1 MRSTSV
7 PCRDDRQRRSAL
19 RASDLNG
26 LDYVEVDDDNRHR
39 LTVTFINKLGALAQT
54 LTEANFV
61 ISGGRRVHD
70 IRITRVEVCE
80 PDDPEVDDCLTLTVD
95 HIGDVS
101 CYTLCVVDAENGRP
115 TERLHAGF
123 DPVYACLAFSFQ
135 AQCPSLVD
143 CTAEMP
149 CPSPQRET
157 PPLDYL
163 AKDYASFRQLMLDQ
177 LSITLPKWTERHEP
191 DLMIALVELLAY
203 EGDRLS
209 YVQDA
214 VATEAYLH
222 TARQRISVRR
232 HARLVDYRLH
242 EGCNARAFVTVETF
256 QNTPPISVDDFFF
269 TTAFPG
275 APPHGAAIGMEDLVK
290 APTGS
295 YEVFEPVAE
304 AGDEEWTSRRLLDP
318 AGFCRKLL
326 EANDPVYVLIRQ
338 RLHPDLLAAL
348 QSWGGTGAPSDD
360 LVDAVLQDLERIAAT
375 QTLQDDKAFASH
387 CSAPGPRRVLDH
399 PVHCRDHRRINRA
412 LIEQALMADFIPPG
426 QIRFYHH
433 HSRIRFYTWGERD
446 CCLPAGSTTAT
457 VLDMDP
463 ESEEHGRDARD
474 TADDHVNAT
483 GAAEANH
490 SLTKPEVPE
499 RVLHLRAGEFLIL
512 EEIVSPT
519 TGLPEDADRGH
530 RHAVRLTKVR
540 RSVDP
545 LRHVPILEI
554 EWAPEDAL
562 PFPLCLSAIGPSPA
576 CEWIPD
582 VSVARGNVLLV
593 DHGKRETEE
602 LVAVEVEA
610 IHEPC
615 DECGSEQ
622 DLVARSY
629 RPVLRR
635 PDLTFSEPLVRAAPA
650 SLVRIQDPDKALPQI
665 SLSQIPLTPPRL
677 DLPDPLERYRNPLP
691 LATFEPEDLI
701 APVPLLLRLKHARD
715 TTDPLGAYL
724 KGRLD
729 EQTLQALADF
739 EEGTEPPDVLLAGLL
754 AGLTSALDDAGLYDP
769 GRFPD
774 ISLDGATKRLL
785 DDRPLPTDLERLL
798 GRWMLEQTLDG
809 AVAPTQRF
817 VADWSARSDLLAS
830 SGDDRHFVVEM
841 SDDRRAVL
849 RFGDDDLGEQPD
861 AMTRF
866 RARFRVGSGRA
877 GNVGADT
884 LTLLVLR
891 SGPPGMTLHP
901 RNPLAASG
909 GTDPETLDE
918 VRQRAPYAIRRKL
931 ARAITAE
938 DYAALA
944 RRDRTAHIQGAAA
957 ELIWTGSW
965 YEAHVTLDP
974 LGTDEASETLLN
986 DVARDLER
994 YRRMGHDL
1002 HVARG
1007 RPVPLA
1013 IVVQVCVKP
1022 GYQKAHV
1029 LAALEDA
1036 FRAGPRADGSPGF
1049 FHPDALTFGG
1059 SIDVS
1064 EIVAAAQAVPGVLWS
1079 KVTSLTRLGEPDAG
1093 ELESGTLPLGP
1104 TEIARVGSLRYGSR
1118 FPEDG
1123 SMTFNLE
1130 GGR

>member
-7 PCRDDRQRRSAL
+7 PCRDDRERRSAL
-19 RASDLNG
+19 RAGDLNG
-26 LDYVEVDDDNRHR
+26 LDYVEVDDDDRHR

-70 IRITRVEVCE
+70 IRVTRVEVCE

-135 AQCPSLVD
+135 AQCPSPLD
-143 CTAEMP
+143 CAAETP

-177 LSITLPKWTERHEP
+177 LSITLPKWGERHEP

-209 YVQDA
+209 YLQDA
-214 VATEAYLH
+214 VGTEAYLH

-232 HARLVDYRLH
+232 HTRLVDYHLH

-256 QNTPPISVDDFFF
+256 QDTPPISLDDFFF
-269 TTAFPG
+269 VTAFPG
-275 APPHGAAIGMEDLVK
+275 APPHGGAIGLEDLVK
-290 APTGS
+290 VPTGS
-295 YEVFEPVAE
+295 YEVFEPIAE
-304 AGDEEWTSRRLLDP
+304 ATDEEWTSRRLLDP

-326 EANDPVYVLIRQ
+326 EADDPVYVLIRH

-348 QSWGGTGAPSDD
+348 QSWGGTSAPPDD
-360 LVDAVLQDLERIAAT
+360 LVDAVLQDIGRIAAT

-387 CSAPGPRRVLDH
+387 CRAPGPRRVLDH
-399 PVHCRDHRRINRA
+399 PLHCRNHQRINRV
-412 LIEQALMADFIPPG
+412 LIEQALKGDLIPPG
-426 QIRFYHH
+426 QIRFYYH
-433 HSRIRFYTWGERD
+433 HSRIRFYMWGERD
-446 CCLPAGSTTAT
+446 CCLPAGTTAAT
-457 VLDMDP
+457 LLDMDP
-463 ESEEHGRDARD
+463 ESEGYRKNGED
-474 TADDHVNAT
+474 
-483 GAAEANH
+483 AAEAYH
-490 SLTKPEVPE
+490 APMEPEMPE

-512 EEIVSPT
+512 EEVISPT
-519 TGLPEDADRGH
+519 TGLPEDADPSH

-562 PFPLCLSAIGPSPA
+562 PFPLCLSAIGPPPA
-576 CEWIPD
+576 CEWIAD
-582 VSVARGNVLLV
+582 ISVARGNVLLA

-602 LVAVEVEA
+602 LDAVEVEA

-615 DECGSEQ
+615 DECGPEQ
-622 DLVARSY
+622 ELVARRY

-650 SLVRIQDPDKALPQI
+650 SLVRIQDPYKALPQI
-665 SLSQIPLTPPRL
+665 TLSQIPLAPPRL

-691 LATFEPEDLI
+691 LTTFEPEDLV
-701 APVPLLLRLKHARD
+701 APVPLLLRLKRA
-715 TTDPLGAYL
+715 TGSTDPLGAYL
-724 KGRLD
+724 RGRLD

-739 EEGTEPPDVLLAGLL
+739 EEGAEPSDVLLAGLL
-754 AGLTSALDDAGLYDP
+754 AGLRSALDDAGLYDP
-769 GRFPD
+769 ARFPD
-774 ISLDGATKRLL
+774 ISLDAPTKSLL

-817 VADWSARSDLLAS
+817 VAEWSARSDLLAS
-830 SGDDRHFVVEM
+830 SGDDHHFVVEM
-841 SDDRRAVL
+841 SDDRRAFL
-849 RFGDDDLGEQPD
+849 RFGDDDLGERPD

-866 RARFRVGSGRA
+866 RARFRVGSGRV

-884 LTLLVLR
+884 ITLLVVR
-891 SGPPGMTLHP
+891 KGPPGMTLRP
-901 RNPLAASG
+901 RNPLAAFG

-918 VRQRAPYAIRRKL
+918 VRQRAPYAIRHKL

-944 RRDRTAHIQGAAA
+944 RRDRSARIQGAAA

-974 LGTDEASETLLN
+974 LGSDEAPETLLN

-994 YRRMGHDL
+994 YRRVGHDL

-1036 FRAGPRADGSPGF
+1036 FRAGPKADGSPGF
-1049 FHPDALTFGG
+1049 FDPDALTFGR
-1059 SIDVS
+1059 SVDVS
-1064 EIVAAAQAVPGVLWS
+1064 KIVAAAQAVPGVLWS
-1079 KVTSLTRLGEPDAG
+1079 KVTSLTRLGEPEAG
-1093 ELESGTLPLGP
+1093 ELESGTLPLEP
-1104 TEIARVGSLRYGSR
+1104 TEIARVGSLRYGFR

-1123 SMTFNLE
+1123 SITFDLE